1 MKKNIRDFNLNNKKV
16 LIRCDFNVPIK
27 DGKIVDDNI
36 IVMSLPTIKYA
47 LGNNAKVI
55 LFSHLGRVKEEADLA
70 KNDLA
75 PVAARLSELLD
86 KEVVFVPVTRGE
98 ELENAIKNMNPRD
111 VILVQ
116 NTRYEDLDGKKESSN
131 DPELAKYWAS
141 LGDVFINDAFGTV
154 HRAHASNVGIASN
167 LEEVGVGFLVE
178 KELTELEKLDNP
190 ERPFTLI
197 LGGSK
202 VSDKIGVIENLIKKC
217 DYLLIGGGMA
227 FTFLK
232 AKGTNIGTSVLDE
245 ENLEFAKKMINE
257 YGNKIILPGDVNAF
271 KEFNNESSNRIVNLN
286 ELEEDEMG
294 LDIGPETVKTFSY
307 IISTSKTV
315 FWNGPLGVYEFS
327 KCTKGTEDVLKALV
341 DSHATTILGGGDI
354 VAAAANLGYKDKV
367 THASTGG
374 GATLEYMEGKELPGI
389 SCIPEA

>member
-1 MKKNIRDFNLNNKKV
+1 MF
-16 LIRCDFNVPIK
+16 
-27 DGKIVDDNI
+27 
-36 IVMSLPTIKYA
+36 
-47 LGNNAKVI
+47 
-55 LFSHLGRVKEEADLA
+55 
-70 KNDLA
+70 
-75 PVAARLSELLD
+75 
-86 KEVVFVPVTRGE
+86 
-98 ELENAIKNMNPRD
+98 
-111 VILVQ
+111 LVQ

-271 KEFNNESSNRIVNLN
+271 K
-286 ELEEDEMG
+286 
-294 LDIGPETVKTFSY
+294 
-307 IISTSKTV
+307 
-315 FWNGPLGVYEFS
+315 
-327 KCTKGTEDVLKALV
+327 
-341 DSHATTILGGGDI
+341 
-354 VAAAANLGYKDKV
+354 
-367 THASTGG
+367 
-374 GATLEYMEGKELPGI
+374 
-389 SCIPEA
+389 